1 MKTLFIYF
9 LFISIFAVFLT
20 IIDKNNARQ
29 RRWRIS
35 ERFLFSVAFCGGS
48 LAMYIAMLTI
58 RHKTLHK
65 RLMLGLP
72 FIFVLQCALIYFMF
86 LKGVVL

>member
-1 MKTLFIYF
+1 MKTLLIYF

-29 RRWRIS
+29 CRWRIS
-35 ERFLFSVAFCGGS
+35 ERFLFSVALCGGS

-65 RLMLGLP
+65 RFMWGLP
-72 FIFVLQCALIYFMF
+72 LIFILQCAFIYVLFQNGVF
-86 LKGVVL
+86 L